1 MSVHRLSKTQQHS
14 LLEAAKRNGGTI
26 SSREYRLITAPKNT
40 VLKKYDFNF
49 KFDSGKFIADAD
61 NSVYVFSLLG
71 RHLSVNSLASLP
83 FKQKLRY
90 KRALK
95 DAAKIY
101 FATDGKQLIPPRP
114 HSKVI
119 LHSTFFNPRK
129 RDDDA
134 NAGTLKIL
142 RDLFVIYKFAVDD
155 NRDIFEQTHPTE
167 VISKQWKVVL
177 ELEVV

>member
-1 MSVHRLSKTQQHS
+1 MSVHKLSKTQQHS

-114 HSKVI
+114 HSKLNYPVI
-119 LHSTFFNPRK
+119 NDKGSE
-129 RDDDA
+129 
-134 NAGTLKIL
+134 I
-142 RDLFVIYKFAVDD
+142 LFV
-155 NRDIFEQTHPTE
+155 
-167 VISKQWKVVL
+167 
-177 ELEVV
+177 